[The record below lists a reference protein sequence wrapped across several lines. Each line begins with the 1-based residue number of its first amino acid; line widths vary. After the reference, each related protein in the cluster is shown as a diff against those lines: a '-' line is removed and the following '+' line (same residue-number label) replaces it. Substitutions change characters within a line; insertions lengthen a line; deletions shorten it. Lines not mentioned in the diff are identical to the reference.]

1 MSSEDKTVEPSD
13 QGPSL
18 PSVSAGATSTGSP
31 AQTDKRPRGR
41 PRKDAA
47 TTIVP
52 QAPPTTTSKTR
63 KKGRTRGRVVVEEE
77 DSSMD
82 GTEAAASGSPPQDT
96 TDTPAKQPV
105 ESVEVGATEG
115 PGEGEE
121 KPSSP
126 QVQSPQTCEAAE
138 LSGPITNRGVK
149 SSEQLCAFCYC
160 GSRSLLGQGDLQVFD
175 SSPGHERNATGG
187 GGQANDHSKA
197 SKGYGRDDSGV
208 DRPTQPSDAAGDA
221 SSGQRGT
228 QNGAESH
235 GELPDPD
242 KASRL
247 WDELA
252 HVGLPGD
259 VDVQSFFE
267 ESGQC
272 LAHHCCALWS
282 QGVCE
287 GEGQSLLNVDIAID
301 SGSTEHCAYCKRLGA
316 SIKCCAEGC
325 ARLYHYPCAGAAG
338 TFQDI
343 RSLSLLCS
351 DHIELAISRFPD
363 DSICAL
369 CDSPGELPDQL
380 FCTSCGQHYHGS
392 CLDMAVTPLRRA
404 GWQCPECKVC
414 QTCKNPGED
423 DKMLVCDMCDKGY
436 HTFCLQPAI
445 DDIPTNGWRCQN
457 CRVCIQ
463 CGTRTSGQWH
473 HTSLLC
479 DSCVQHQDPALTCPL
494 CACILDPEHQKDLLS
509 CHSCKRWLH
518 LECERQSSGQADI
531 QPSQGYV
538 CSSCRPT
545 GSPPQQAPLQAEEE
559 AEEMDTG
566 GLELSPQA
574 AIQMHT
580 ESEAVVPTHT
590 DLEPGAKQLWSPS
603 PMHNDPET
611 QLQPVP
617 MPTNAEPE
625 PVQATNT
632 VCENAL
638 ADRQPQQATSDQQPG
653 VSVEAAAV
661 EGVEQETEVSV
672 NKDRSQ
678 LHTEMQPA
686 AETLITSKESPES
699 PRLNKQEPEQPIHL
713 PTQTLAEPEQPQ
725 DMTTGMT
732 KSANTEPSSEKRVV
746 KPRPSTE
753 DIKALTPPTTTT
765 TTKEPITASV
775 TIKEE
780 PMEASAS
787 EPSEVEQV
795 EGPSGLETAAKEAW
809 REKQMSGILT
819 DGVSTV
825 AGASEEMDTTPE
837 TESKPNLSHLSPPIN
852 DKPYKTSMERLAEM
866 AASPTHSSP
875 RNRGPSPRQPPQ
887 PHHPHPTLGEN
898 GSSFSSTT
906 LIPLTPKIGMGK
918 PAISKRKFSPGRPR
932 VKQGRGSGFPG
943 RRRPRGAG
951 LSGRGGR
958 GRARGKNGASPTV
971 NPGVTSMESP
981 YQVKEEEENAM
992 HNTVVIFSSNDSFTL
1007 KQDMCVVCG
1016 SFGLGAEGRLLACAQ
1031 CGQCYHPFCV
1041 GIKITRVVLNKG
1053 WRCLECTVCEA
1064 CGQATDPGRLLLC
1077 DDCDISYHT
1086 YCLDPPL
1093 QNVPKDSW
1101 KCKWCVSCTQCGAT
1115 SPGRR
1120 CEWQN
1125 NYTQCAPCASLATC
1139 PFCLQDYSEG
1149 EIVVQCRQCDRW
1161 IHGSCQGLH
1170 SEEDVEKAADSSF
1183 DCTMCRVHKTSKS
1196 LVSKARDSIEPAVMT
1211 QVVTKAK
1218 EMDLARTYT
1227 QDGVCLTESGRC
1239 QLQSLSAP
1247 ASRRRKP
1254 KPKLKLKIINQNSV
1268 AVLQA
1273 PLDLLSEHSRDE
1285 DMEDHRETDLSLD
1298 CEGKSDSSPERE
1310 PAEDKSKGADD
1321 SKKRKR
1327 KPYRPGIGGFMVR
1340 QRSRPGQGPGKAK
1353 RSLSRKDSSGS
1364 VSEPPTGKEEGWGE
1378 VLPDTPLEQT
1388 PPGLEAPE
1396 KIKKRYRKKKT
1407 KLEEAFPTY
1416 LQEAFFGKDL
1426 LDKSKQS
1433 RQQAVESGL
1442 MEEGQARAG
1451 AGPQRD
1457 RKQPTTSFLDPSS
1470 YPLLSVTSGTSRPTR
1485 PPGPQPSEEPLV
1497 DLSEVLNTDADLL
1510 GMLGKQTGDSGL
1522 DFFHF
1527 QVDTSPPPFA
1537 GLDIGPLTDSSPALS
1552 QSGRRPLRTL
1562 PDEHL
1567 DGILSPELEMADG
1580 LEMADESILSK
1591 LYKIP
1596 ELEGKD
1602 VEDLFTAV
1610 LSPSHPPQLPH
1621 PHGPPGAS
1629 LTHPHAGNAMFP
1641 RMPMINGLMGP
1652 NQRFPL
1658 NPSHPGAE
1666 SCIPDNFSPLH
1677 RMPFTDNPRDRKF
1690 NQMAREAV
1698 GSWQGAP
1705 GPVHGGPGPT
1715 PLPGAE
1721 GGEAEAMSNAQ
1732 RSTLKWEKEETLG
1745 ELATVAPVLYTNVNF
1760 PSLKD
1765 EFPDW
1770 STRVKQIAKLWRKAS
1785 SQDRA
1790 PYVQKARDNRAA
1802 LRINKVQMS
1811 NESLKRQ
1818 QSQQLPLSQ
1827 LSQLPP
1833 ASLQPPDEVFDP
1845 NIPLDTDLLF
1855 KDPLKPKESEHE
1867 QEWKF
1872 RQQMRQKSRQQAKI
1886 EATQKLEQV
1895 KNEQLQQ
1902 QQQQSGSQSEGDGNN
1917 SGNQSPSSLH
1927 GSNGSMSP
1935 MQHSTGGKEGFI
1947 QRQLPGTPTSGP
1959 PEDVF
1964 LRPPPPPPSGGS
1976 SQPQSPQVF
1985 SPGSSSSRP
1994 SSPWDPYAK
2003 MVGTPRPP
2011 TLGPSACRRMSM
2023 ESGKSPTSLME
2034 QQDRGRLTS
2043 PAHEAFGSPTSM
2055 SREMDPYAKP
2065 PDTPRPVAGDIDPFL
2080 KPMCP
2085 PRVNQG
2091 PQGRPLIGSPVRGD
2105 PYSRPMIRQEAYQR
2119 MAQNRMILSDPYSRP
2134 LLAPIPGSN
2143 EQGSVPQSLFKT
2155 PMPPPQAQ
2163 DPFNRPMPHPPDR
2176 FSQQGDPYA
2185 QAPLTPRPH
2194 DSFTSPPRMAQ
2205 HHTQGHPFP
2214 QPGPMAQLP
2223 NRNPYAHAP
2232 STPRPDHFTY
2242 DPFAQ
2247 PPGPSSDPY
2256 SQMPGTPRPMNDLI
2270 SQLPGNRPFFESG
2283 YARPP
2288 GTPRPNDNYSQSS
2301 DPYSQQPNTPRPG
2314 MNHFHHPHPHPQ
2326 PPGQRM
2332 SPGHSMDPY
2341 TQQPG
2346 TPRPPRFSKS
2356 LGSQR
2361 LAPMDPYASQPGT
2374 PRPLSGDMFSQTPR
2388 PMLNDP
2394 YAQAPST
2401 PQPGMGSDRLS
2412 RLQGQRP
2419 GPMGNQDPFS
2429 PPQSVRLQDAPFPH
2443 PGSQTPKHHGGI
2455 ADEGFSP
2462 SPSRRPNQTSIHDP
2476 YEQAPM
2482 TPRPQPADRPD
2493 MKEQQ
2498 GQDPGGQLQ
2507 NPSQMPGTPS
2517 EVQSVSLADSE
2528 ERLKQRQ
2535 RIRELILK
2543 QQQQRSAIRQENA
2556 GIMAPGPGTP
2566 RPWPHEGHGQQ
2577 GEMFSR
2583 PPPPYPGPG
2592 PMSGPMRFPGSGPFP
2607 GDQRGPFPNEGQ
2619 FPIGQYSGDPNIR
2632 HQGPRFAFPP
2642 GGPGPHGSQ
2651 EFFPRGPHPMQDI
2664 HPGMRRSMSVDMA
2677 KSMGGNPMGL
2687 PQHFPPSGVPMQQ
2700 HNIMGQPFIEL
2711 RHRAPDSRLRLPFGS
2726 SGMQGNNMDPDLQ
2739 PQRPPGFMGGL
2750 EFRLPPNQG
2759 PRMMMESMGDQQM
2772 SQGLLSSNIENFH
2785 QHQQAQ
2791 MQGGA
2796 MPRQAQL
2803 MRSMS
2808 QPASNETQGMSAS
2821 MMIPGPSAGKSDG
2834 QGGVSMATNNDGVDD
2849 KLDTDESAVKDLED
2863 VEVKD
2868 LVDADLDNLNLDP
2881 EEDGKDL
2888 DLETN
2893 DLHLDD
2899 FLTSGKFDIIAY
2911 TDPDL
2916 DDVKKD
2922 LFNEELDLNDPM
2934 EDHSDACDFQ
2944 KALSAKR
2951 SSSCGG
2957 AASSFSNLTSGMGK
2971 SEEMAEKTADVK
2983 QEVNCRQSS
2992 ASSLPFEY
3000 KIKMEDKDNLSQMSN
3015 ERTEQQADGNTNKQS
3030 GVLSASTPV
3039 LSSLLIKQQPEDST
3053 CDNQGSGNSMTQP
3066 NQDTQNNSGL
3076 SMGSQTMDPTN
3087 RGEEE
3092 GEASMSTFEMDQ
3104 SGLTPAQQ
3112 ALLAQT
3118 LGQAGPGGHRP
3129 LLLEEQPLLL
3139 QDLLDQERQEQ
3150 QQQRQ
3155 MQAMI
3160 RQRSSSDAFFP
3171 NIDFDAITDPIMKA
3185 KMVALKGINK
3195 VMVQNNMGMTP
3206 IVINRFQPGPAAPCP
3221 ESTPVPPQAVGQDG
3235 KLTPSVTRPNPP
3247 NFGPGFVNNAQRT
3260 QYEEWLQETQ
3270 QLLQMQ
3276 QKFLEEKIGAH
3287 RKSKKALC
3295 AKQRTAKKAGREF
3308 PEEDAEQLKHLT
3320 EQQGVVQKQLEQ
3332 IRKQQKEHADLIEE
3346 YGVKQQQGGS
3356 AMPPTVMPAAV
3367 PGMPPIQGGPAGI
3380 VPSGPP
3386 MNHPSMN
3393 HMVQQVPIHP
3403 GQPNAPPK
3411 RMPVPNAPAGWHP
3424 GAPMPM
3430 GGPNMPPQVPMGNPA
3445 QQPQLPMGNV
3455 PQQPPQ
3461 MPQQIPPQM
3470 PQQIPPQ
3477 MPQQMPPK
3485 VPQQM
3490 PPQVPQQMPPQ
3501 MPQQMP
3507 PQMPQQMPPQM
3518 PQQMPPQMPQQM
3530 PPQVPQQMPPQ
3541 VPQQMPPQI
3550 PQQMPPQMPQQ
3561 MPPQMPQQMPPQMP
3575 QQMPMENQPQPQ
3587 PGGVKPPQGSGLKFD
3602 DNNPFSEGFQER
3614 ERRERLR
3621 EQQERQRVQLMQEVE
3636 RQRALKQRMEMEQQ
3650 GMLGPDG
3657 GNTVPLSQMPFFNAE
3672 LPQDFMQ
3679 HLGPMFPLQQPMQPG
3694 MGSPPGA
3701 FIQGGDRRPIMG
3713 NGMIPQDMGP
3723 GFGPDNMVLQGN
3735 FAQGPHRPRRFS
3747 GPGLMPQMPGEGPPF
3762 GSGNS
3767 TTPLP
3772 SNFPGS
3778 GQSLIQLYSNI
3789 IPDENGKKKRNRK
3802 KKKDNDDA
3810 DSVKTPSTP
3819 RSDLTAPLTPCR
3831 SDTSSTPTRNNA
3843 HLFGDNDLS
3852 RSPLLGSSTSTPSHS
3867 HSELERQLSGG
3878 LGGGLGGVGQP
3889 VGMGSLPSDISLARA
3904 QALEQERILSN
3915 IKLEQTESI
3924 ECHGPRDGTSS
3935 HMGSGMGTVK
3945 EEGGAAVQ
3953 SPSHGGGA
3961 KGESGSNNELLKHLL
3976 KNRQTPLNGPGL
3988 LHQRS
3993 DKSLR
3998 SEEEEAD
4005 ADCKALLLRQSS
4017 MDSNGAYSDG
4027 QLSGL
4032 PEFPGPLLTG
4042 QDKRKGRNRRN
4053 PKGGERPASRYK
4065 KRKKEGEEKQ
4075 LVHSSTDTLMT
4086 QLKQQLSLL
4095 PLMEPLIGM
4104 NFSHFAP
4111 YGSGQLNGENLLSGT
4126 FGSGSLDGVSDY
4138 YSQLT
4143 YKNNLSNP
4151 PTPPASLP
4159 PTPPPVNRQK
4169 MINGFATT
4177 EELASKAA
4185 AMVSKNLVSK
4195 PLHVPFRTEED
4206 LLARAIAQGPKTVD
4220 VPASLPTPPHNNQEE
4235 LSNRLGQEH
4244 CKDRDTPD
4252 SFVPS
4257 SSPESVVGVEI
4268 SRYPDLSLV
4277 KEEPLSPVLPMLP
4290 TPWGKGSEVRLKTE
4304 LKTEPYGMFFGSHFG
4319 PPSNDTKPGLVSV
4332 AITLRPAA
4340 AENITGVVAAI
4351 SELLCVKIPSS
4362 YEVSSTP
4369 GPDRGPLAMLSGLRV
4384 GPQGGLVHRPGA
4396 PMMYPGRA
4404 GAGDMGGPHGAPGQL
4419 IRPGG
4424 GGPQQRMM
4432 MQQQQG
4438 HLQQHIRFHP
4448 DGPGP
4453 AAVRGPHQKTPG
4465 SPGSKPQWC
4474 CHCKV
4479 VVLGNGVRKSIKDLP
4494 VHKQEQEGLLRSEG
4508 NLVFCSHSCFLLY
4521 SASSSSSSSSS
4532 SQARTTTDSK
4542 DTVALLSPDS
4552 DQKVSLSKAL
4562 HQYSN
4567 NMSSL
4572 DVHCLAQ
4579 LQLKQSPPSTP
4590 PIPFPPASD
4599 TPKTPKTEAKSDT
4612 IKVTVKLKA
4621 RGPRAQQEGWHQGK
4635 RHKGLH
4641 WRKWTVQVVVP
4652 RGSSQLPDEDQI
4664 DELLRKL
4671 GASLRPGASLRDQRR
4686 CCFCH
4691 QLGDGVTDGPARLL
4705 SLDLDVWVHLNCA
4718 LWSNEVYETQSGA
4731 LINVELALRRG
4742 SAVRCA
4748 FCQQMGA
4755 TSGCH
4760 RLRCTNIYHFT
4771 CALQAHCIFFKDK
4784 TMLCHAHRPR
4794 GSTHGGSGHV
4804 LEHELRCFAV
4814 FRRVYIQRD
4823 EVRQMANAVQ
4833 QPELGYTFRVGSL
4846 VLYAVGQITPSQMA
4860 AFHSATAI
4868 FPVGYEACRIYWS
4881 MRHGNRRCRY
4891 LCSVEEKEEQPEF
4904 SIRVIEQGYK
4914 DLVLTDSTA
4923 KGVWDKVLVPV
4934 ADRRTEIGTLKLFPV
4949 YLKGEDLFGLTVSA
4963 VTKITESLPGIEACD
4978 MYTFRYGR
4986 NPLME
4991 LPLIFNPSG
5000 SARAMPKTSS
5010 PSTAVVIRPLPVSST
5025 TNTSSRCQNT
5035 AQGEGGVPHTKPPMV
5050 HHRSSQ
5056 YRWMKSEW
5064 RANVYLAASKIQG
5077 LGLYASRDIEKH
5089 TMVIEYNGTVLRNEV
5104 AIRKQR
5110 TYKSQNRG
5118 VFMFRIDSEH
5128 VVDSSQTGGLARYI
5142 NHSCTPNCVAEVVT
5156 FERGYKIIITSNR
5169 RIEKGEE
5176 LCFDYKYDCV
5186 DGQHKIA
5193 CHCGTADC
5201 RKWIN

>member
-18 PSVSAGATSTGSP
+18 PSGSAGATSTGSP

-47 TTIVP
+47 TTTTTIAP

-63 KKGRTRGRVVVEEE
+63 KKGRTRGRAVVEEE

-82 GTEAAASGSPPQDT
+82 GTEAAASESPPQDT
-96 TDTPAKQPV
+96 ADAPAQQPV
-105 ESVEVGATEG
+105 ESVEVGDTEG

-126 QVQSPQTCEAAE
+126 HVQSPHTGEAAE
-138 LSGPITNRGVK
+138 PSGVVTNRGAK

-160 GSRSLLGQGDLQVFD
+160 GGRSLLGQGDLRVFD
-175 SSPGHERNATGG
+175 SKPGHERNATGGGG

-197 SKGYGRDDSGV
+197 SKGHGSDDSGV
-208 DRPTQPSDAAGDA
+208 DGTTQPSDAAGDA

-259 VDVQSFFE
+259 VDVQSLFE

-272 LAHHCCALWS
+272 WAHHCCALWS
-282 QGVCE
+282 KGVCE

-380 FCTSCGQHYHGS
+380 FCTSCGQHYHGA

-436 HTFCLQPAI
+436 HTFCLQPVI

-457 CRVCIQ
+457 CRVCVQ

-479 DSCVQHQDPALTCPL
+479 ENCVQHQDPALTCPL

-531 QPSQGYV
+531 QPSQDFV

-545 GSPPQQAPLQAEEE
+545 GSLPQQAPPQQAPPQQAPPQQAPPQQAPPQAEEE
-559 AEEMDTG
+559 VEEMDTG

-580 ESEAVVPTHT
+580 ESEPVVPTHT
-590 DLEPGAKQLWSPS
+590 DLEPGAKQLRSPS
-603 PMHNDPET
+603 PMHN
-611 QLQPVP
+611 LQPVP
-617 MPTNAEPE
+617 MHTNAEPE
-625 PVQATNT
+625 PVQATDT
-632 VCENAL
+632 VCENAHE
-638 ADRQPQQATSDQQPG
+638 DRQPQQATSDQQPG
-653 VSVEAAAV
+653 VSVGAAAV
-661 EGVEQETEVSV
+661 KGVEQGTDEVSV
-672 NKDRSQ
+672 NKDLSQ
-678 LHTEMQPA
+678 LHPEKQPA
-686 AETLITSKESPES
+686 AETLITSTESPES
-699 PRLNKQEPEQPIHL
+699 PRLNKQDPEQSIHL
-713 PTQTLAEPEQPQ
+713 PNQTLAEPEQPQ
-725 DMTTGMT
+725 DITTGMT
-732 KSANTEPSSEKRVV
+732 KPAKMEPSSEKRVV

-753 DIKALTPPTTTT
+753 DIKAMIPHTTT
-765 TTKEPITASV
+765 TTKEPSTASV

-787 EPSEVEQV
+787 EPSGVEQV

-809 REKQMSGILT
+809 REKQMSGILAG
-819 DGVSTV
+819 GVLAV
-825 AGASEEMDTTPE
+825 ACALEEMDTTPE
-837 TESKPNLSHLSPPIN
+837 TESKPNLSYLSPPIN

-887 PHHPHPTLGEN
+887 HHHPSHPTLGEN

-906 LIPLTPKIGMGK
+906 VIPLTPKIGMGK

-1041 GIKITRVVLNKG
+1041 GIKITKVVLNKG

-1183 DCTMCRVHKTSKS
+1183 DCTMCRVHKTSKA
-1196 LVSKARDSIEPAVMT
+1196 LVSKASEPAVMT
-1211 QVVTKAK
+1211 QFVTKAK
-1218 EMDLARTYT
+1218 EMDLVRTYT
-1227 QDGVCLTESGRC
+1227 QDGVCLTESGLC

-1340 QRSRPGQGPGKAK
+1340 QRSRPGQGLGKGLSLGKAK

-1378 VLPDTPLEQT
+1378 VLPDTPLDET
-1388 PPGLEAPE
+1388 PPGLEVPE

-1433 RQQAVESGL
+1433 RQQAVESGV

-1457 RKQPTTSFLDPSS
+1457 RKHPTTSFLDPSS
-1470 YPLLSVTSGTSRPTR
+1470 DPLLSAASATSRPAG

-1497 DLSEVLNTDADLL
+1497 DLSEVLNTDSDLL
-1510 GMLGKQTGDSGL
+1510 GIQTGDSGL
-1522 DFFHF
+1522 DFCHF

-1537 GLDIGPLTDSSPALS
+1537 GLDIGPLTDSSPAHPQS
-1552 QSGRRPLRTL
+1552 HSGRRTPRML

-1567 DGILSPELEMADG
+1567 DEILSPE

-1610 LSPSHPPQLPH
+1610 LSPSTSHPPQMPH

-1666 SCIPDNFSPLH
+1666 PCIPDNFSPLH

-1698 GSWQGAP
+1698 GPWQGGP
-1705 GPVHGGPGPT
+1705 GPVHSGPGPT
-1715 PLPGAE
+1715 PPPGAE

-1818 QSQQLPLSQ
+1818 QSQQLPPTQ
-1827 LSQLPP
+1827 QPP

-1917 SGNQSPSSLH
+1917 SGNQSPSSQH

-1947 QRQLPGTPTSGP
+1947 RRQLSGTPTSGP

-1985 SPGSSSSRP
+1985 SPGSSGSRP

-2091 PQGRPLIGSPVRGD
+2091 PQGRPLMGSPVRGD

-2163 DPFNRPMPHPPDR
+2163 DPFNRPMPHPSDR

-2205 HHTQGHPFP
+2205 HHTQGHPLP
-2214 QPGPMAQLP
+2214 QPGPLAPLP

-2256 SQMPGTPRPMNDLI
+2256 AQMPGTPRPMNDLI
-2270 SQLPGNRPFFESG
+2270 NQLPRNKPFFESG

-2301 DPYSQQPNTPRPG
+2301 DPYSQQHNTPRPG
-2314 MNHFHHPHPHPQ
+2314 MNQFHHPHPHPQ

-2346 TPRPPRFSKS
+2346 TPRPHRFSKS
-2356 LGSQR
+2356 PGSQR

-2374 PRPLSGDMFSQTPR
+2374 PRPLSDDMFSQTPR

-2401 PQPGMGSDRLS
+2401 PHPGMGSDRLG

-2443 PGSQTPKHHGGI
+2443 PGSHTPKHNSGMV
-2455 ADEGFSP
+2455 DDGFSP
-2462 SPSRRPNQTSIHDP
+2462 SPSRRPNQTPIHDP

-2482 TPRPQPADRPD
+2482 TPRPQPAERPE

-2498 GQDPGGQLQ
+2498 GQDPGGHLQ

-2583 PPPPYPGPG
+2583 PPPPYPGPA
-2592 PMSGPMRFPGSGPFP
+2592 PMSGPMRFPGPGPFP
-2607 GDQRGPFPNEGQ
+2607 GDQLGPFPNEGQ
-2619 FPIGQYSGDPNIR
+2619 FPRGQYLGDPNIR
-2632 HQGPRFAFPP
+2632 HQGPRFGFPP
-2642 GGPGPHGSQ
+2642 GGPGPHGGQ
-2651 EFFPRGPHPMQDI
+2651 EFFPRGPHPMQDV
-2664 HPGMRRSMSVDMA
+2664 HQGMRRSMTVDMP
-2677 KSMGGNPMGL
+2677 KSMGGNPNNPMGL

-2726 SGMQGNNMDPDLQ
+2726 SAMQGNNMDPDLL
-2739 PQRPPGFMGGL
+2739 PQRPPSFMGGP
-2750 EFRLPPNQG
+2750 EFRFPPNQG
-2759 PRMMMESMGDQQM
+2759 PRMMMDSIGDQQI
-2772 SQGLLSSNIENFH
+2772 SQGQLSSSMENLH

-2796 MPRQAQL
+2796 MPRQVQL

-2808 QPASNETQGMSAS
+2808 QPASNETQGISAPS
-2821 MMIPGPSAGKSDG
+2821 MMMPRPSAGKSDG
-2834 QGGVSMATNNDGVDD
+2834 QGGVSMANNNDGVED
-2849 KLDTDESAVKDLED
+2849 KLDTVESAVKDLED

-2922 LFNEELDLNDPM
+2922 MFNEELDLSDPM
-2934 EDHSDACDFQ
+2934 EDHSDTSDFQ
-2944 KALSAKR
+2944 KALSEKR

-2971 SEEMAEKTADVK
+2971 SEGTAEKSSSSADVK
-2983 QEVNCRQSS
+2983 QEVSCSQSA
-2992 ASSLPFEY
+2992 ASSLPLEQ
-3000 KIKMEDKDNLSQMSN
+3000 KIKMEDKDNLSQTSN
-3015 ERTEQQADGNTNKQS
+3015 ERTEQQVDGNTNNQS
-3030 GVLSASTPV
+3030 GVLSDSTPV
-3039 LSSLLIKQQPEDST
+3039 LSSLLIKQQPEAST

-3076 SMGSQTMDPTN
+3076 SMGSQTMDLTN

-3092 GEASMSTFEMDQ
+3092 EASMSTFEMDQ

-3118 LGQAGPGGHRP
+3118 LGQAGPGGYRP

-3160 RQRSSSDAFFP
+3160 RQRSSSDSFFP

-3206 IVINRFQPGPAAPCP
+3206 VVMNRFQPGPAAPCP
-3221 ESTPVPPQAVGQDG
+3221 ESTPVPPQTVGQDG
-3235 KLTPSVTRPNPP
+3235 KLTSSVTRPNPP
-3247 NFGPGFVNNAQRT
+3247 NFGPGFDNNAQKA

-3295 AKQRTAKKAGREF
+3295 AKQRTTKKAGREF
-3308 PEEDAEQLKHLT
+3308 PEEDAEQLKHVT
-3320 EQQGVVQKQLEQ
+3320 EEQGMVQKQLEQ

-3346 YGVKQQQGGS
+3346 YRVKQQQQGGS
-3356 AMPPTVMPAAV
+3356 SMPAAV
-3367 PGMPPIQGGPAGI
+3367 PGMPPIQGGPAGM

-3386 MNHPSMN
+3386 MNHPPMN
-3393 HMVQQVPIHP
+3393 PMVQQVPIHT
-3403 GQPNAPPK
+3403 GQPNAPPQQ
-3411 RMPVPNAPAGWHP
+3411 MPMPNAPAGWHP
-3424 GAPMPM
+3424 GTPMPM
-3430 GGPNMPPQVPMGNPA
+3430 GGPNMPLQVPLGNPA
-3445 QQPQLPMGNV
+3445 QQPQLPMGNL

-3461 MPQQIPPQM
+3461 MPHQMPPQM
-3470 PQQIPPQ
+3470 PH
-3477 MPQQMPPK
+3477 
-3485 VPQQM
+3485 
-3490 PPQVPQQMPPQ
+3490 QMPPQ
-3501 MPQQMP
+3501 MPQQ
-3507 PQMPQQMPPQM
+3507 
-3518 PQQMPPQMPQQM
+3518 
-3530 PPQVPQQMPPQ
+3530 V
-3541 VPQQMPPQI
+3541 
-3550 PQQMPPQMPQQ
+3550 
-3561 MPPQMPQQMPPQMP
+3561 
-3575 QQMPMENQPQPQ
+3575 PMENQPQ

-3657 GNTVPLSQMPFFNAE
+3657 GNMVPFSQMPFFNAE

-3679 HLGPMFPLQQPMQPG
+3679 PQRPQLPLLQQQLGPMFPLQQSMQPG
-3694 MGSPPGA
+3694 MGSPPGV
-3701 FIQGGDRRPIMG
+3701 FMQGGDRRAVIG
-3713 NGMIPQDMGP
+3713 NGMILQDMGP

-3735 FAQGPHRPRRFS
+3735 FAQGPPRPRRFS
-3747 GPGLMPQMPGEGPPF
+3747 GPGMMPQIPGEGPPF
-3762 GSGNS
+3762 GGGNS

-3778 GQSLIQLYSNI
+3778 GHSLIQLYSNI

-3802 KKKDNDDA
+3802 KKTDNDDA

-3843 HLFGDNDLS
+3843 HLFGDQDLS

-3878 LGGGLGGVGQP
+3878 LGGGGQP
-3889 VGMGSLPSDISLARA
+3889 VGMGSLPSDIALARA

-3915 IKLEQTESI
+3915 IKLEQTEST
-3924 ECHGPRDGTSS
+3924 ECHGPRDGAYS
-3935 HMGSGMGTVK
+3935 HMGSGKGTVK
-3945 EEGGAAVQ
+3945 EEGGAAAQ
-3953 SPSHGGGA
+3953 IPSHSGGA
-3961 KGESGSNNELLKHLL
+3961 KGESGGNNELLKHLL
-3976 KNRQTPLNGPGL
+3976 KNKQTPLNGPGL
-3988 LHQRS
+3988 PHQRS

-4027 QLSGL
+4027 QLCGL

-4042 QDKRKGRNRRN
+4042 QEKKKGRNKRN
-4053 PKGGERPASRYK
+4053 PKGGERPTSRYK

-4095 PLMEPLIGM
+4095 PLMEPLIGV
-4104 NFSHFAP
+4104 NFAHFAP

-4126 FGSGSLDGVSDY
+4126 FGSASLEGVSDY
-4138 YSQLT
+4138 YSQLA
-4143 YKNNLSNP
+4143 YKQNNLSNP

-4177 EELASKAA
+4177 EELASKDA
-4185 AMVSKNLVSK
+4185 AMVSKGLVPK

-4257 SSPESVVGVEI
+4257 SSPESVVGMEI

-4277 KEEPLSPVLPMLP
+4277 KEEPLSPILPMLP

-4304 LKTEPYGMFFGSHFG
+4304 LKTEPSGMFFGSHFG
-4319 PPSNDTKPGLVSV
+4319 PLSNDTKPGLLSV

-4384 GPQGGLVHRPGA
+4384 GPQGGLEHRPGA
-4396 PMMYPGRA
+4396 PMMYPGRG
-4404 GAGDMGGPHGAPGQL
+4404 GAVDIGGPHPHGDPGQL

-4432 MQQQQG
+4432 MQQQLG
-4438 HLQQHIRFHP
+4438 HPQQHIRFHP
-4448 DGPGP
+4448 DGPGS
-4453 AAVRGPHQKTPG
+4453 AAVRGTHQKTAG
-4465 SPGSKPQWC
+4465 SPGAKPQWC

-4494 VHKQEQEGLLRSEG
+4494 VHKQEQEGSLRSER

-4521 SASSSSSSSSS
+4521 SASSSSSSSS

-4552 DQKVSLSKAL
+4552 DQKESLSKTQ

-4567 NMSSL
+4567 NISSL

-4621 RGPRAQQEGWHQGK
+4621 RGPRAHQEGWHQGK
-4635 RHKGLH
+4635 RHKGLR

-4718 LWSNEVYETQSGA
+4718 LWSTEVYETQSGA

-4760 RLRCTNIYHFT
+4760 RLRCTNVYHFT
-4771 CALQAHCIFFKDK
+4771 CALQAHCTFFKDK

-4794 GSTHGGSGHV
+4794 GSGSAHSSSGHV

-4823 EVRQMANAVQ
+4823 EVRQMASAVQ

-4846 VLYAVGQITPSQMA
+4846 VLHTVGQLTPSQMA

-4891 LCSVEEKEEQPEF
+4891 LCSVEEREEQPEF
-4904 SIRVIEQGYK
+4904 SIRVIEQGHK
-4914 DLVLTDSTA
+4914 DLILTDSTA
-4923 KGVWDKVLVPV
+4923 KGVWDKVLGPV

-4963 VTKITESLPGIEACD
+4963 VTKITESLPGVEACD
-4978 MYTFRYGR
+4978 RYTFRYGR

-5010 PSTAVVIRPLPVSST
+5010 PSTAVVIRRQPVSST

-5035 AQGEGGVPHTKPPMV
+5035 AQGEGGVPHTKPPTV

-5176 LCFDYKYDCV
+5176 LCFDYQYDCV

>member
-18 PSVSAGATSTGSP
+18 PSGSAGATSTGSP

-47 TTIVP
+47 TTTTTIAP

-63 KKGRTRGRVVVEEE
+63 KKGRTRGRAVVEEE

-82 GTEAAASGSPPQDT
+82 GTEAAASESPPQDT
-96 TDTPAKQPV
+96 ADAPAQQPV
-105 ESVEVGATEG
+105 ESVEVGDTEG

-126 QVQSPQTCEAAE
+126 HVQSPHTGEAAE
-138 LSGPITNRGVK
+138 PSGVVTNRGAK

-160 GSRSLLGQGDLQVFD
+160 GGRSLLGQGDLRVFD
-175 SSPGHERNATGG
+175 SKPGHERNATGGGG

-197 SKGYGRDDSGV
+197 SKGHGSDDSGV
-208 DRPTQPSDAAGDA
+208 DGTTQPSDAAGDA

-259 VDVQSFFE
+259 VDVQSLFE

-272 LAHHCCALWS
+272 WAHHCCALWS
-282 QGVCE
+282 KGVCE

-380 FCTSCGQHYHGS
+380 FCTSCGQHYHGA

-436 HTFCLQPAI
+436 HTFCLQPVI

-457 CRVCIQ
+457 CRVCVQ

-479 DSCVQHQDPALTCPL
+479 ENCVQHQDPALTCPL

-531 QPSQGYV
+531 QPSQDFV

-545 GSPPQQAPLQAEEE
+545 GSLPQQAPPQQAPPQQAPPQQAPPQQAPPQAEEE
-559 AEEMDTG
+559 VEEMDTG

-580 ESEAVVPTHT
+580 ESEPVVPTHT
-590 DLEPGAKQLWSPS
+590 DLEPGAKQLRSPS
-603 PMHNDPET
+603 PMHN
-611 QLQPVP
+611 LQPVP
-617 MPTNAEPE
+617 MHTNAEPE
-625 PVQATNT
+625 PVQATDT
-632 VCENAL
+632 VCENAHE
-638 ADRQPQQATSDQQPG
+638 DRQPQQATSDQQPG
-653 VSVEAAAV
+653 VSVGAAAV
-661 EGVEQETEVSV
+661 KGVEQGTDEVSV
-672 NKDRSQ
+672 NKDLSQ
-678 LHTEMQPA
+678 LHPEKQPA
-686 AETLITSKESPES
+686 AETLITSTESPES
-699 PRLNKQEPEQPIHL
+699 PRLNKQDPEQSIHL
-713 PTQTLAEPEQPQ
+713 PNQTLAEPEQPQ
-725 DMTTGMT
+725 DITTGMT
-732 KSANTEPSSEKRVV
+732 KPAKMEPSSEKRVV

-753 DIKALTPPTTTT
+753 DIKAMIPHTTT
-765 TTKEPITASV
+765 TTKEPSTASV

-787 EPSEVEQV
+787 EPSGVEQV

-809 REKQMSGILT
+809 REKQMSGILAG
-819 DGVSTV
+819 GVLAV
-825 AGASEEMDTTPE
+825 ACALEEMDTTPE
-837 TESKPNLSHLSPPIN
+837 TESKPNLSYLSPPIN

-887 PHHPHPTLGEN
+887 HHHPSHPTLGEN

-906 LIPLTPKIGMGK
+906 VIPLTPKIGMGK

-932 VKQGRGSGFPG
+932 VKQGAWHGSPHSSVSSPSWSPDQPEGWDVPKTRQLSSGCGSPGWSIRVGRGSGFPG

-1041 GIKITRVVLNKG
+1041 GIKITKVVLNKG

-1183 DCTMCRVHKTSKS
+1183 DCTMCRVHKTSKA
-1196 LVSKARDSIEPAVMT
+1196 LVSKASEPAVMT
-1211 QVVTKAK
+1211 QFVTKAK
-1218 EMDLARTYT
+1218 EMDLVRTYT
-1227 QDGVCLTESGRC
+1227 QDGVCLTESGLC

-1340 QRSRPGQGPGKAK
+1340 QRSRPGQGLGKGLSLGKAK

-1378 VLPDTPLEQT
+1378 VLPDTPLDET
-1388 PPGLEAPE
+1388 PPGLEVPE

-1433 RQQAVESGL
+1433 RQQAVESGV

-1457 RKQPTTSFLDPSS
+1457 RKHPTTSFLDPSS
-1470 YPLLSVTSGTSRPTR
+1470 DPLLSAASATSRPAG

-1497 DLSEVLNTDADLL
+1497 DLSEVLNTDSDLL
-1510 GMLGKQTGDSGL
+1510 GIQTGDSGL
-1522 DFFHF
+1522 DFCHF

-1537 GLDIGPLTDSSPALS
+1537 GLDIGPLTDSSPAHPQS
-1552 QSGRRPLRTL
+1552 HSGRRTPRML

-1567 DGILSPELEMADG
+1567 DEILSPE

-1610 LSPSHPPQLPH
+1610 LSPSTSHPPQMPH

-1666 SCIPDNFSPLH
+1666 PCIPDNFSPLH

-1698 GSWQGAP
+1698 GPWQGGP
-1705 GPVHGGPGPT
+1705 GPVHSGPGPT
-1715 PLPGAE
+1715 PPPGAE

-1818 QSQQLPLSQ
+1818 QSQQLPPTQ
-1827 LSQLPP
+1827 QPP
-1833 ASLQPPDEVFDP
+1833 ASLQPPDE
-1845 NIPLDTDLLF
+1845 
-1855 KDPLKPKESEHE
+1855 
-1867 QEWKF
+1867 
-1872 RQQMRQKSRQQAKI
+1872 QMRQKSRQQAKI

-1917 SGNQSPSSLH
+1917 SGNQSPSSQH

-1947 QRQLPGTPTSGP
+1947 RRQLSGTPTSGP

-1985 SPGSSSSRP
+1985 SPGSSGSRP

-2091 PQGRPLIGSPVRGD
+2091 PQGRPLMGSPVRGD

-2163 DPFNRPMPHPPDR
+2163 DPFNRPMPHPSDR

-2205 HHTQGHPFP
+2205 HHTQGHPLP
-2214 QPGPMAQLP
+2214 QPGPLAPLP

-2256 SQMPGTPRPMNDLI
+2256 AQMPGTPRPMNDLI
-2270 SQLPGNRPFFESG
+2270 NQLPRNKPFFESG

-2301 DPYSQQPNTPRPG
+2301 DPYSQQHNTPRPG
-2314 MNHFHHPHPHPQ
+2314 MNQFHHPHPHPQ

-2346 TPRPPRFSKS
+2346 TPRPHRFSKS
-2356 LGSQR
+2356 PGSQR

-2374 PRPLSGDMFSQTPR
+2374 PRPLSDDMFSQTPR

-2401 PQPGMGSDRLS
+2401 PHPGMGSDRLG

-2443 PGSQTPKHHGGI
+2443 PGSHTPKHNSGMV
-2455 ADEGFSP
+2455 DDGFSP
-2462 SPSRRPNQTSIHDP
+2462 SPSRRPNQTPIHDP

-2482 TPRPQPADRPD
+2482 TPRPQPAERPE

-2498 GQDPGGQLQ
+2498 GQDPGGHLQ

-2583 PPPPYPGPG
+2583 PPPPYPGPA
-2592 PMSGPMRFPGSGPFP
+2592 PMSGPMRFPGPGPFP
-2607 GDQRGPFPNEGQ
+2607 GDQLGPFPNEGQ
-2619 FPIGQYSGDPNIR
+2619 FPRGQYLGDPNIR
-2632 HQGPRFAFPP
+2632 HQGPRFGFPP
-2642 GGPGPHGSQ
+2642 GGPGPHGGQ
-2651 EFFPRGPHPMQDI
+2651 EFFPRGPHPMQDV
-2664 HPGMRRSMSVDMA
+2664 HQGMRRSMTVDMP
-2677 KSMGGNPMGL
+2677 KSMGGNPNNPMGL

-2726 SGMQGNNMDPDLQ
+2726 SAMQGNNMDPDLL
-2739 PQRPPGFMGGL
+2739 PQRPPSFMGGP
-2750 EFRLPPNQG
+2750 EFRFPPNQG
-2759 PRMMMESMGDQQM
+2759 PRMMMDSIGDQQI
-2772 SQGLLSSNIENFH
+2772 SQGQLSSSMENLH

-2796 MPRQAQL
+2796 MPRQVQL

-2808 QPASNETQGMSAS
+2808 QPASNETQGISAPS
-2821 MMIPGPSAGKSDG
+2821 MMMPRPSAGKSDG
-2834 QGGVSMATNNDGVDD
+2834 QGGVSMANNNDGVED
-2849 KLDTDESAVKDLED
+2849 KLDTVESAVKDLED

-2922 LFNEELDLNDPM
+2922 MFNEELDLSDPM
-2934 EDHSDACDFQ
+2934 EDHSDTSDFQ
-2944 KALSAKR
+2944 KALSEKR

-2971 SEEMAEKTADVK
+2971 SEGTAEKSSSSADVK
-2983 QEVNCRQSS
+2983 QEVSCSQSA
-2992 ASSLPFEY
+2992 ASSLPLEQ
-3000 KIKMEDKDNLSQMSN
+3000 KIKMEDKDNLSQTSN
-3015 ERTEQQADGNTNKQS
+3015 ERTEQQVDGNTNNQS
-3030 GVLSASTPV
+3030 GVLSDSTPV
-3039 LSSLLIKQQPEDST
+3039 LSSLLIKQQPEAST

-3076 SMGSQTMDPTN
+3076 SMGSQTMDLTN

-3092 GEASMSTFEMDQ
+3092 EASMSTFEMDQ

-3118 LGQAGPGGHRP
+3118 LGQAGPGGYRP

-3160 RQRSSSDAFFP
+3160 RQRSSSDSFFP

-3206 IVINRFQPGPAAPCP
+3206 VVMNRFQPGPAAPCP
-3221 ESTPVPPQAVGQDG
+3221 ESTPVPPQTVGQDG
-3235 KLTPSVTRPNPP
+3235 KLTSSVTRPNPP
-3247 NFGPGFVNNAQRT
+3247 NFGPGFDNNAQKA

-3295 AKQRTAKKAGREF
+3295 AKQRTTKKAGREF
-3308 PEEDAEQLKHLT
+3308 PEEDAEQLKHVT
-3320 EQQGVVQKQLEQ
+3320 EEQGMVQKQLEQ

-3346 YGVKQQQGGS
+3346 YRVKQQQQGGS
-3356 AMPPTVMPAAV
+3356 SMPAAV
-3367 PGMPPIQGGPAGI
+3367 PGMPPIQGGPAGM

-3386 MNHPSMN
+3386 MNHPPMN
-3393 HMVQQVPIHP
+3393 PMVQQVPIHT
-3403 GQPNAPPK
+3403 GQPNAPPQQ
-3411 RMPVPNAPAGWHP
+3411 MPMPNAPAGWHP
-3424 GAPMPM
+3424 GTPMPM
-3430 GGPNMPPQVPMGNPA
+3430 GGPNMPLQVPLGNPA
-3445 QQPQLPMGNV
+3445 QQPQLPMGNL

-3461 MPQQIPPQM
+3461 MPHQMPPQM
-3470 PQQIPPQ
+3470 PH
-3477 MPQQMPPK
+3477 
-3485 VPQQM
+3485 
-3490 PPQVPQQMPPQ
+3490 QMPPQ
-3501 MPQQMP
+3501 MPQQ
-3507 PQMPQQMPPQM
+3507 
-3518 PQQMPPQMPQQM
+3518 
-3530 PPQVPQQMPPQ
+3530 V
-3541 VPQQMPPQI
+3541 
-3550 PQQMPPQMPQQ
+3550 
-3561 MPPQMPQQMPPQMP
+3561 
-3575 QQMPMENQPQPQ
+3575 PMENQPQ

-3657 GNTVPLSQMPFFNAE
+3657 GNMVPFSQMPFFNAE

-3679 HLGPMFPLQQPMQPG
+3679 PQRPQLPLLQQQLGPMFPLQQSMQPG
-3694 MGSPPGA
+3694 MGSPPGV
-3701 FIQGGDRRPIMG
+3701 FMQGGDRRAVIG
-3713 NGMIPQDMGP
+3713 NGMILQDMGP

-3735 FAQGPHRPRRFS
+3735 FAQGPPRPRRFS
-3747 GPGLMPQMPGEGPPF
+3747 GPGMMPQIPGEGPPF
-3762 GSGNS
+3762 GGGNS

-3778 GQSLIQLYSNI
+3778 GHSLIQLYSNI

-3802 KKKDNDDA
+3802 KKTDNDDA

-3843 HLFGDNDLS
+3843 HLFGDQDLS

-3878 LGGGLGGVGQP
+3878 LGGGGQP
-3889 VGMGSLPSDISLARA
+3889 VGMGSLPSDIALARA

-3915 IKLEQTESI
+3915 IKLEQTEST
-3924 ECHGPRDGTSS
+3924 ECHGPRDGAYS
-3935 HMGSGMGTVK
+3935 HMGSGKGTVK
-3945 EEGGAAVQ
+3945 EEGGAAAQ
-3953 SPSHGGGA
+3953 IPSHSGGA
-3961 KGESGSNNELLKHLL
+3961 KGESGGNNELLKHLL
-3976 KNRQTPLNGPGL
+3976 KNKQTPLNGPGL
-3988 LHQRS
+3988 PHQRS

-4027 QLSGL
+4027 QLCGL

-4042 QDKRKGRNRRN
+4042 QEKKKGRNKRN
-4053 PKGGERPASRYK
+4053 PKGGERPTSRYK

-4095 PLMEPLIGM
+4095 PLMEPLIGV
-4104 NFSHFAP
+4104 NFAHFAP

-4126 FGSGSLDGVSDY
+4126 FGSASLEGVSDY
-4138 YSQLT
+4138 YSQLA
-4143 YKNNLSNP
+4143 YKQNNLSNP

-4177 EELASKAA
+4177 EELASKDA
-4185 AMVSKNLVSK
+4185 AMVSKGLVPK

-4257 SSPESVVGVEI
+4257 SSPESVVGMEI

-4277 KEEPLSPVLPMLP
+4277 KEEPLSPILPMLP

-4304 LKTEPYGMFFGSHFG
+4304 LKTEPSGMFFGSHFG
-4319 PPSNDTKPGLVSV
+4319 PLSNDTKPGLLSV

-4384 GPQGGLVHRPGA
+4384 GPQGGLEHRPGA
-4396 PMMYPGRA
+4396 PMMYPGRG
-4404 GAGDMGGPHGAPGQL
+4404 GAVDIGGPHPHGDPGQL

-4432 MQQQQG
+4432 MQQQLG
-4438 HLQQHIRFHP
+4438 HPQQHIRFHP
-4448 DGPGP
+4448 DGPGS
-4453 AAVRGPHQKTPG
+4453 AAVRGTHQKTAG
-4465 SPGSKPQWC
+4465 SPGAKPQWC

-4494 VHKQEQEGLLRSEG
+4494 VHKQEQEGSLRSER

-4521 SASSSSSSSSS
+4521 SASSSSSSSS

-4552 DQKVSLSKAL
+4552 DQKESLSKTQ

-4567 NMSSL
+4567 NISSL

-4621 RGPRAQQEGWHQGK
+4621 RGPRAHQEGWHQGK
-4635 RHKGLH
+4635 RHKGLR

-4718 LWSNEVYETQSGA
+4718 LWSTEVYETQSGA

-4760 RLRCTNIYHFT
+4760 RLRCTNVYHFT
-4771 CALQAHCIFFKDK
+4771 CALQAHCTFFKDK

-4794 GSTHGGSGHV
+4794 GSGSAHSSSGHV

-4823 EVRQMANAVQ
+4823 EVRQMASAVQ

-4846 VLYAVGQITPSQMA
+4846 VLHTVGQLTPSQMA

-4891 LCSVEEKEEQPEF
+4891 LCSVEEREEQPEF
-4904 SIRVIEQGYK
+4904 SIRVIEQGHK
-4914 DLVLTDSTA
+4914 DLILTDSTA
-4923 KGVWDKVLVPV
+4923 KGVWDKVLGPV

-4963 VTKITESLPGIEACD
+4963 VTKITESLPGVEACD
-4978 MYTFRYGR
+4978 RYTFRYGR

-5010 PSTAVVIRPLPVSST
+5010 PSTAVVIRRQPVSST

-5035 AQGEGGVPHTKPPMV
+5035 AQGEGGVPHTKPPTV

-5176 LCFDYKYDCV
+5176 LCFDYQYDCV